1 MESYK
6 DKNRYA
12 EKSRRRKEAELI
24 EMEKHPSPMSESF
37 KRPAYAGTALC
48 PDPNRRGKTKV
59 SRPEK
64 G

>member
-6 DKNRYA
+6 DKSRYA
-12 EKSRRRKEAELI
+12 ENSRRRKEAELI
-24 EMEKHPSPMSESF
+24 EMEKHPSPMNESF
-37 KRPAYAGTALC
+37 KRPAYAGTSLC
-48 PDPNRRGKTKV
+48 PDPNRRGKAKV

>member
-24 EMEKHPSPMSESF
+24 EMKKHPSPMNESF
-37 KRPAYAGTALC
+37 KRPAYAGTSLC